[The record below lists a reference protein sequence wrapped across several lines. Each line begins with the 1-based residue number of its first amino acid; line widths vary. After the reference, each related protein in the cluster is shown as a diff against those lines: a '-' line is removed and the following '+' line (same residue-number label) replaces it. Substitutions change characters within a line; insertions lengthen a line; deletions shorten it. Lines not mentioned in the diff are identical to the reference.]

1 MKGKKKYNALRFQV
15 SIIKGGK
22 NNSPIFKKKHNLFEI
37 GSDGLKYFLFRIVL
51 K

>member
-22 NNSPIFKKKHNLFEI
+22 NNSPIFKKNIICLR
-37 GSDGLKYFLFRIVL
+37 LQ
-51 K
+51 